1 MRTLPEMAEEEL
13 SNYYPQDYWGG
24 EPTKE
29 WLALTQADKVR
40 TLRQCGLKGGR
51 ILDVGCGAGFFLSVL
66 DERKWQRYGI
76 EISPQAAEK
85 AARTFGK
92 ENIYNG
98 TLLDA
103 SFEAASFDVITF
115 WSALEHMNDP
125 RANLLQAHRLLKA
138 GGSVVIEVPN
148 NASYQAEHFKG
159 DWFALDAP
167 RHRYHF
173 TPQTLG
179 KALQETGFEVY
190 YQTFQSRLHNAHALR
205 QSLKRRLWKK
215 SPFGSAA
222 FLLAI
227 PFLKLFDYL
236 MSSRRKGATLTIAAR
251 TI

>member
-1 MRTLPEMAEEEL
+1 MRTLPEMSEEEL
-13 SNYYPQDYWGG
+13 SQYYPQDYWGG

-40 TLRQCGLKGGR
+40 TLQECGLHGGR

-66 DERKWQRYGI
+66 EEQKWQRYGI
-76 EISPQAAEK
+76 EISPQAAAK

-92 ENIYNG
+92 EYIYNG

-103 SFEAASFDVITF
+103 PFEAASFDVITF
-115 WSALEHMNDP
+115 WSSLEHMNDP

-138 GGSVVIEVPN
+138 GRSVVIEVPN
-148 NASYQAEHFKG
+148 NASYQAEYFQG

-179 KALQETGFEVY
+179 KALKETGFEVY
-190 YQTFQSRLHNAHALR
+190 YQTFHSRQHNAHALR
-205 QSLKRRLWKK
+205 QSLKKRLWKK

-227 PFLKLFDYL
+227 PFLKPFDYV
-236 MSSRRKGATLTIAAR
+236 MSSRKKGATLTVAAR